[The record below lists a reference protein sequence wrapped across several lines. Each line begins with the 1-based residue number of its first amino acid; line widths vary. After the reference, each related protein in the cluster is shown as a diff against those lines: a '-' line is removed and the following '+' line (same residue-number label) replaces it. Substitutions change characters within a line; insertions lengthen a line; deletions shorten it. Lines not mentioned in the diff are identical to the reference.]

1 LKTIQS
7 QLQEWSVLGANTQ
20 AAMHNSIVDEVNKFH
35 QQLGNEVLRISVS
48 TINSNISKLMED
60 FRMILQLV
68 EIFGVS
74 LLQYTPNMAPE
85 NSLASLLMFLLWNIQ
100 SP

>member
-1 LKTIQS
+1 
-7 QLQEWSVLGANTQ
+7 
-20 AAMHNSIVDEVNKFH
+20 MHNSIVDEVNKFH

-74 LLQYTPNMAPE
+74 LLQHTPNMAPE
-85 NSLASLLMFLLWNIQ
+85 NSLASLLMFSLWNIQ